1 MGPSSVTPR
10 IQPFA
15 FSPRGQIPC
24 STRPLRL
31 SKSTA
36 HGALTPQVNI
46 GVVQPAPFT
55 SKPPQQS
62 RVQPQH
68 TARSGASGRRSASPE
83 HANGRMQAHKA
94 MKPAAR
100 HIATPELP
108 NNTLYQA
115 VAPRHLMTKP
125 SSNVIYPLASKTKV
139 ANGDQLPTSV
149 EIHDSSDDNISSD
162 IEFPADIM
170 QPPEVHSAPRDDSA
184 AHSTLV
190 NNEVDEDIAFDSELS
205 PAHAIDIIVGK

>member
-68 TARSGASGRRSASPE
+68 TARSD
-83 HANGRMQAHKA
+83 
-94 MKPAAR
+94 
-100 HIATPELP
+100 
-108 NNTLYQA
+108 NTLYQA
-115 VAPRHLMTKP
+115 VAPQHLMTKP
-125 SSNVIYPLASKTKV
+125 SSNVIYPLASKNNV
-139 ANGDQLPTSV
+139 ANGDQLPASV
-149 EIHDSSDDNISSD
+149 EIHDSSDDDISSD

-205 PAHAIDIIVGK
+205 PDHAIDIIVGK